1 LSSLKIFICHLD
13 HFVSD
18 VIINETSLIGENM
31 SDFAPDNDKKN
42 LRRKNLQNKSRDRKD
57 VDDNIEARK
66 FYSKELKQK
75 KSRMREEE
83 LWDDWESDNYA

>member
-1 LSSLKIFICHLD
+1 
-13 HFVSD
+13 
-18 VIINETSLIGENM
+18 M